1 MKEYVCVARLYTR
14 GGSKVVKLKLKDVET
29 GELQVLSYD
38 DVLRDLIN
46 NKFSI
51 LNLKLSNKHNGYN
64 MIKTDWNNNPII
76 ETFNVNEFDGIG
88 LPDVETNIFYCVARL
103 MENAKPVKF
112 KIVNLNTLKY
122 IVVTREQ
129 LIKAYENNKIHVE
142 NLSIS
147 SESIKLIGNIKAIDT
162 ESMDDFNGSEFFNL
176 MFSYD
181 VYDDYKRLLEKKY
194 ILNDVELKYNE
205 IVEELCLKLWLSK
218 PRSCV
223 KFDGGNTLKFSDSQ
237 PNGLANPCKVA
248 VEYNRDIDEL
258 SIMLIENDKYV
269 LKYVKCSL
277 KDNDKIEDYIARFIN
292 EYNEVFP
299 LSGKQKITEQDVF
312 NNVVEAAENSAELG
326 TCTFEDC
333 MKQLMID
340 VNNKDNYNNTI
351 YKYVF
356 NRAVNAAVNIGCTE
370 NGKRYINDTLYKKY
384 KVNERNRKL
393 LTINDF
399 FIGVVVLGVNYSIAE
414 MFNTKTITKIEAL
427 YRVGFMDDV
436 LSHA

>member
-312 NNVVEAAENSAELG
+312 NHVVEAAENSAELG

-356 NRAVNAAVNIGCTE
+356 NRAVNTAVNIGCTE